1 MLIGIDIGGSAIK
14 MGAVRS
20 DGSVLARRNRRYDP
34 GERFEDLLADLLVAC
49 RGLEEDAR
57 EPAESIGVCSPGFID
72 PSTGVLADGGTNVP
86 SLRGKPL
93 AKLISASLDIPAH
106 FANDGI
112 AAAIGEIRFGAGR
125 DFRRLAM
132 LTLGTGVGGCIAIDG
147 EIMTGRSGEPPELG
161 AIVLCDQGRGQA
173 PGQLRSLEDFAS
185 AAGFIAA
192 YREAKGHEAVADVR
206 AVFERVPYDLAA
218 AAAVDAVSRRIAQ
231 ALGSL
236 INALA
241 LDGCVIGGGI
251 AAAGDILIDRV
262 RAHLPEFTWPLLLD
276 TMSVVQARRGND
288 AGFIGAAILAGD
300 AARKIKSHEPMP

>member
-49 RGLEEDAR
+49 RSLEEDAR
-57 EPAESIGVCSPGFID
+57 EPARAIGVCSPGFID
-72 PSTGVLADGGTNVP
+72 PGTGVLADGGTNVP
-86 SLRGKPL
+86 SLRGRPL
-93 AKLISASLDIPAH
+93 AKLISASLGIPAH

-112 AAAIGEIRFGAGR
+112 AAATGEIRFGAGR

-147 EIMTGRSGEPPELG
+147 EIMVGRSGEPPELG
-161 AIVLCDQGRGQA
+161 AIVLCDQGERQAGQR
-173 PGQLRSLEDFAS
+173 RSLEDFAS

-192 YREAKGHEAVADVR
+192 YHEANGRAVVADVR
-206 AVFERVPYDLAA
+206 AVFECVPHDLAA
-218 AAAVDAVSRRIAQ
+218 AAALDAVSRRIAQ
-231 ALGSL
+231 ALGTL

-276 TMSVVQARRGND
+276 TVSVVQAQRGNN

-300 AARKIKSHEPMP
+300 AARKIKNCEPTP